1 MMTGRGGWP
10 MTIIMSPQKVPFLPA
25 PIFPNPRCSTCFL
38 ILPEFGWMNGKKTD
52 EIGQAIIENLNKA
65 QASQSGGDLNA
76 THLDR
81 CYEALSVAYDP
92 MYGGFGQ
99 EPKFP
104 TPHALSFLASLLP
117 QVRK

>member
-1 MMTGRGGWP
+1 MLDL
-10 MTIIMSPQKVPFLPA
+10 LPHFA
-25 PIFPNPRCSTCFL
+25 RIWIDER
-38 ILPEFGWMNGKKTD
+38 EKTD
-52 EIGQAIIENLNKA
+52 EIGRAIIENLNKA

-104 TPHALSFLASLLP
+104 TPMPSPFCFAIITG
-117 QVRK
+117 QEMRKPWKWSPIRSGKFD